1 MYRYGG
7 GKEATREGMYVIMA
21 DLHYCMAET
30 NMTLQN
36 LNIYIYIYTHY
47 DIYINKTL
55 Q

>member
-1 MYRYGG
+1 MGEGR
-7 GKEATREGMYVIMA
+7 EATEGGDVCLIMT

-30 NMTLQN
+30 NMTLQKFK
-36 LNIYIYIYTHY
+36 YIYIWY